1 MLEQMQHRLRASK
14 TFEAAINTV
23 LDDVMALH
31 GAEYGDFQLCCG
43 GDVIIVAQR
52 KLPRAFVT
60 QFGHIKA
67 GDTSASGRALKT
79 RRSVVIPDVD
89 REPSYKPWLVAAR
102 LAGYRS
108 IQSTPLITSAGRM
121 LGVVSTL
128 FANPHQPT
136 NIEMDTL
143 NQYSSLAS
151 DYLARLLG
159 DEDMETKAAQ
169 MYAKLKEC
177 FD

>member
-1 MLEQMQHRLRASK
+1 MLEQMEHRLRASR
-14 TFEAAINTV
+14 TFEAVVNTI

-31 GAEYGDFQLCCG
+31 GAEYGDLQLCCG
-43 GDVIIVAQR
+43 GDVIIVAHR
-52 KLPRAFVT
+52 KLPLAFVN

-89 REPSYKPWLVAAR
+89 REPSYKPWLGAAR

-108 IQSTPLITSAGRM
+108 IQSTPLMTGAGHM

-128 FANPHQPT
+128 FANPHEPT
-136 NIEMDTL
+136 SIEMDTL
-143 NQYSSLAS
+143 NKYSVLAS

-159 DEDMETKAAQ
+159 D
-169 MYAKLKEC
+169 
-177 FD
+177 

>member
-1 MLEQMQHRLRASK
+1 MLEQMEHRLRGAK

-31 GAEYGDFQLCCG
+31 GAEYGDLQLCCG
-43 GDVIIVAQR
+43 GDVIIVAHR
-52 KLPRAFVT
+52 KLPLEFIK

-67 GDTSASGRALKT
+67 GDKSASGRALKT

-89 REPSYKPWLVAAR
+89 REPSYKPWLGAAR

-108 IQSTPLITSAGRM
+108 IQSTPLITSAGSM

-136 NIEMDTL
+136 NIEMRMSG
-143 NQYSSLAS
+143 Q
-151 DYLARLLG
+151 
-159 DEDMETKAAQ
+159 
-169 MYAKLKEC
+169 KLHR
-177 FD
+177 